1 MLQMVHILVV
11 DDDEVF
17 RVYLVTILRN
27 AGYSVLDAENGQEGL
42 ERIAGISV
50 DLIITD
56 IFMPKMDGID
66 LLAAIRFSR
75 PNVKVIA
82 ISGGYKSMNSR
93 LTLEMAKT
101 FGAVDIITKP
111 FRADVVLQ
119 KVEQSLQSIKEL

>member
-66 LLAAIRFSR
+66 LLAEIRFSR

-119 KVEQSLQSIKEL
+119 KVEQSLQSIKGA